1 MFQDVKVLPRITDGK
16 TGNASKPPSGS
27 QQITIRNRILKLVSI
42 AQRQDRQAG
51 RLPDSELADLRTVAQ
66 KAAADQS
73 NRRVMIFLPSSVQ
86 VFRFL
91 HTGALDEVMAV
102 SEPEF
107 VVPPAGSKYKITIP
121 VDVGDHPL
129 HDLNVDR
136 ARYRAW
142 ETLFQVSCQA
152 LGKVSTS
159 FRLRHEMQERARK
172 NRPTGL
178 RETLEKLTN
187 RLKAAPGV
195 FQLYKRAT
203 IRKLGVEPE
212 MARLIAKI
220 KPRFLLLPSSLYDP
234 FTNDAIVTGHALG
247 VPTVVL
253 QTGWDNPSSKGSIA
267 QQPDHFGVWSEQ
279 SLRHVRD
286 MQFCEEERLFVIGSP
301 YYETYVR
308 RAPVENKEAR
318 KRFGMPAEGPVVLLG
333 GSFRQFDEVALLKRL
348 EAAID
353 VGELP
358 KMTLFY
364 RPHPGRQLRE
374 ELNFFDTSWKYT
386 MLDPEIEEVYRTN
399 QEGKKAFQHTYN
411 LKRVADL
418 LSAVDVTI
426 SPLSSISLESL
437 LMGTPVLGICYNDG
451 RNAWGPNVTAQMEHY
466 KDMERVPVVRMC
478 RNADDIID
486 DLRKMLKLARD
497 PESANMAREGARYFV
512 DNGSRPYGQQLAD
525 FVTSR
530 FFGA

>member
-1 MFQDVKVLPRITDGK
+1 
-16 TGNASKPPSGS
+16 
-27 QQITIRNRILKLVSI
+27 
-42 AQRQDRQAG
+42 
-51 RLPDSELADLRTVAQ
+51 
-66 KAAADQS
+66 
-73 NRRVMIFLPSSVQ
+73 MIFLPTSVQ

-91 HTGALDEVMAV
+91 HTGALDEVMAA

-107 VVPPAGSKYKITIP
+107 VIPPAGSKYEITIP
-121 VDVGDHPL
+121 VDVGGSPL
-129 HDLNVDR
+129 HELNVNR

-142 ETLFQVSCQA
+142 ETLFKVSCQA

-172 NRPTGL
+172 DRTPGL
-178 RETLEKLTN
+178 REALEKIANSL
-187 RLKAAPGV
+187 RAAPGI
-195 FQLYKRAT
+195 FQHYKRTA
-203 IRKLGVEPE
+203 IRKLGVDPE

-234 FTNDAIVTGHALG
+234 FTNDAIVAGHALG

-267 QQPDHFGVWSEQ
+267 RQPDHFGVWSEQ

-286 MQFCEEERLFVIGSP
+286 MQFCDEDRLFVIGSP

-308 RAPVENKEAR
+308 RKPTATKEAR
-318 KRFGMPAEGPVVLLG
+318 KRFGMPTEGPVVLLG
-333 GSFRQFDEVALLKRL
+333 GSFRQFDEVALLQRL

-353 VGELP
+353 AGELP

-386 MLDPEIEEVYRTN
+386 MLDPEIEQVYKTN
-399 QEGKKAFQHTYN
+399 QEGKKAFQHTYD
-411 LKRVADL
+411 LERVADL
-418 LSAVDVTI
+418 LTAVDVTI

-451 RNAWGPNVTAQMEHY
+451 RNPWGPDVTSQMEHY
-466 KDMERVPVVRMC
+466 RDMERVPAVRMC
-478 RNADDIID
+478 RNPDAIIG
-486 DLRKMLKLARD
+486 DLRKMLELARD

-525 FVTSR
+525 FVATR